1 MTMAVE
7 EQTEVAAATRWLES
21 FAAALAKANVGDVT
35 ALFRT
40 DSHWRDMVT
49 FTGEIRTLSGAGLIA
64 QTLSAAS
71 RNGHPRAFVIDTQR
85 SAPAQVLRAGYTVIE
100 VFFRFETDTARARG
114 IVRLDPQSLDG
125 DAPKAWTLFT
135 EVDEFKGHEET
146 IGGRRPRG
154 EVYSRDFS
162 GPNWLDRRQL
172 DSRYDDRD
180 PTVLIVGGGQAG
192 LSIAARLRQLNVD
205 ALVIDRYA
213 RIGDNWRLRYH
224 ALTLHNQVYANH
236 LPYMPF
242 PPNFPTY
249 LPKDKLASW
258 FEAYV
263 DAMEINY
270 WTSTELLGA
279 ERDEANDCWIARFR
293 QNGVERTMRPRHI
306 IMATGASGTPIMPN
320 PPGLDSFRG
329 LAVHSSRYEDPKPWK
344 GRHAVVVGTGTSGHD
359 VAQDLHSNGVSVTMV
374 QRSPTL
380 IVGVEPAGQ
389 LPYTLYHE
397 GRTLD
402 ECDQIAASMPLAWS
416 EKLHRMLAVQAREI
430 DRDLIE
436 ALKRAGF
443 RINEED
449 ETGWQFMYLNRGG
462 GYYFNVGCS
471 NLIAEGKIPVRQY
484 DDIDQIV
491 TDGIRFRD
499 GSVLPADL
507 IVFATGYHGPEHLV
521 GRLFGPEVAARVGRV
536 WGLNPETQELN
547 SVFNRTGQRGLWFIA
562 GSFAQCRILS
572 KYLALQVKAF
582 EAGLTTSAS

>member
-1 MTMAVE
+1 MMMAVE

-21 FAAALAKANVGDVT
+21 FATALAAANASDVAALFHA
-35 ALFRT
+35 

-64 QTLSAAS
+64 QTLATAS
-71 RNGHPRAFVIDTQR
+71 RDGRPRTFAIDTQR
-85 SAPAQVLRAGYTVIE
+85 SSPAQVLRAGYTVIE
-100 VFFRFETDTARARG
+100 VFFRFETETARARG

-135 EVDEFKGHEET
+135 EVDEFKGHEEA

-162 GPNWLDRRQL
+162 GPNWLDRRQC

-180 PTVLIVGGGQAG
+180 PTVLVVGGGQAG
-192 LSIAARLRQLNVD
+192 LSIAARLRQLDVD

-236 LPYMPF
+236 LPYMPY

-279 ERDEANDCWIARFR
+279 ERDEKNDCWIARIR
-293 QNGVERTMRPRHI
+293 HNGVERTMRPRHI
-306 IMATGASGTPIMPN
+306 IMATGASGTPIMSDL
-320 PPGLDSFRG
+320 PGLEAFRG

-359 VAQDLHSNGVSVTMV
+359 VAQDLYSNGVSVTMV

-402 ECDQIAASMPLAWS
+402 ECDQIAASMPLAWF

-471 NLIAEGKIPVRQY
+471 NLIADGKIPVRQY
-484 DDIDQIV
+484 NDIDQV
-491 TDGIRFRD
+491 VADGIRFRD

-507 IVFATGYHGPEHLV
+507 IVSATGYHGPEHLV
-521 GRLFGPEVAARVGRV
+521 GTLFGAEVAARVGRI
-536 WGLNPETQELN
+536 WGINPKTQELN
-547 SVFNRTGQRGLWFIA
+547 TVFNRTGQRGLWFIA

-572 KYLALQVKAF
+572 KYLALQVKAV
-582 EAGLTTSAS
+582 EARLATSAS